1 MKLFGIY
8 LLFAEW
14 TQVAILQLTS
24 SPSES
29 RQKLLVSLVTL
40 CTAVAAGNA
49 LSRSYSTRV
58 PQDCGVVA
66 IHKPHMRSCPPHLEQ
81 KGSVAAETEVTLS
94 TEQRGVCLS
103 HALIC
108 TKTIACPCTCKKEV

>member
-14 TQVAILQLTS
+14 TQAAILQLTS